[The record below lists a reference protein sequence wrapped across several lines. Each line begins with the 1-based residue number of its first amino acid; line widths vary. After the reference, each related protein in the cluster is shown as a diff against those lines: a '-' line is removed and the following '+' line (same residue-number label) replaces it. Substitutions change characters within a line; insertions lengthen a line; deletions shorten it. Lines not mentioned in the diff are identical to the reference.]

1 MSERVHSSAT
11 NGAAADL
18 DAAETSEWL
27 EAVDAVV
34 AHDGPDRV
42 RDLLTR
48 AVERAQHAGSG
59 PIATLNTPYVNTI
72 PPEREAKLPGD
83 PALERRLRSIVRWN
97 AMAMVVRANKLSSE
111 LGGHI
116 ASYQSL
122 AVLYEVGF
130 NHFWRA
136 ATEDSEGDLVY
147 FQGHSSP
154 GNYARAYLE
163 GRLTEEQLD
172 GFRQE
177 VSRDG
182 LASYP
187 HPWLMPDFWQFPTVS
202 LGIGAITSI
211 YQARFMK
218 YLAARGISDT
228 EGRKVWAFIGD
239 GEVDEPETMGSIG
252 MAGRE
257 RVDNLIWVINCNLQR
272 LDGPV
277 RGNGKIIQE
286 LESDFRGAGWNV
298 IKVIWGS
305 RWDPLLAA
313 DTDGRLVR
321 VMEECVDGEYQTYK
335 SRDGAY
341 VREHFF
347 GKDPVLLERVKD
359 MSDADIWLLNRGG
372 LDQQKVYAAYHA
384 AVRHTGQPTVI
395 LAKTIKGYGMGASG
409 EGQMI
414 THQAKKMAED
424 ALLAFRDRFELPLT
438 DEQVR
443 AAEYYKPPDDS
454 PEMQYLRERRAALGG
469 SLPARRRTAPE
480 LTIPPLETFKGQLE
494 GTGDR
499 EISTTMAFV
508 RVLAA
513 LLRDKQIG
521 KHIVPVIPD
530 ESRTFG
536 MEGLFRQV
544 GIYSPVGQ
552 LYQPQ
557 DAEQL
562 MFYKE
567 DEHGQ
572 ILEEGIT
579 EAGSISSF
587 IAAGTSYSAHGAQ
600 MVPFYIY
607 YSMFGY
613 QRVGDLVWAAADSR
627 TRGFMLGG
635 TAGRTTLNGEGLQ
648 HEDGHSHVLFSVVP
662 NCRCYDPT
670 FGYEVAVIVQDG
682 LRRMVGEQEDVF
694 YYITLMNENYHH
706 PAMPEGAQEGILRG
720 MYLLRESSA
729 PSKARVQLLGSGT
742 ILNEVMAAA
751 DLLES
756 EFDVA
761 ADVWSV
767 TSFTELRREGLEVER
782 WNMLHPLEE
791 ARRPFVAECLARREG
806 PVVASSDYIRT
817 FADQI
822 RQWVPGRY
830 TVLGTDGFGR
840 SDSRSALRR
849 FFEVDRHYVTVA
861 ALRALAEEGT
871 IDRRRVQDAIE
882 RFEIDPS
889 SPMPT
894 RV

>member
-1 MSERVHSSAT
+1 MTDRVQTLST
-11 NGAAADL
+11 NGASADV
-18 DAAETSEWL
+18 DAVETSEWL
-27 EAVDAVV
+27 EAIDAVV
-34 AHDGPDRV
+34 EHDGPDRA
-42 RDLLTR
+42 RQILTR
-48 AVERAQHAGSG
+48 VVERAQHAGTG
-59 PIATLNTPYVNTI
+59 PIASLNTPYVNTI
-72 PPEREAKLPGD
+72 PVDREARLSGD
-83 PALERRLRSIVRWN
+83 PAIERRLRSIIRWN
-97 AMAMVVRANKLSSE
+97 AMAMVVRANKTSSE

-122 AVLYEVGF
+122 ATLYEVGF
-130 NHFWRA
+130 NHFWHA
-136 ATEDSEGDLVY
+136 PSEGHAGDLVY

-163 GRLTEEQLD
+163 GRLTEAQLD

-202 LGIGAITSI
+202 LGLGGVTSV

-218 YLAARGISDT
+218 YLHARGLADT
-228 EGRKVWAFIGD
+228 EGRKVWAFLGD
-239 GEVDEPETMGSIG
+239 GEMDEPESMGSTG
-252 MAGRE
+252 LAGRDHL
-257 RVDNLIWVINCNLQR
+257 DNLIWVVNCNLQR

-313 DTDGRLVR
+313 DVDDRLLG
-321 VMEECVDGEYQTYK
+321 VMEACVDGEYQTFK

-347 GKDPVLLERVKD
+347 GRDPVLLDRVSH
-359 MSDADIWLLNRGG
+359 MSDEEIWLLNRGG
-372 LDQQKVYAAYHA
+372 LDQQKVYAAYHE
-384 AVRHTGQPTVI
+384 AVRHEGQPTVI
-395 LAKTIKGYGMGASG
+395 LAKTIKGYGMGGSG

-414 THQAKKMAED
+414 THQAKKMTED
-424 ALLAFRDRFELPLT
+424 ALLQFRDRFELPLT

-454 PEMQYLRERRAALGG
+454 PEMRYMRECRAALGGG
-469 SLPARRRTAPE
+469 SLPARRRKAEPLPVPGLE
-480 LTIPPLETFKGQLE
+480 LFQSQLE
-494 GTGDR
+494 GTGER
-499 EISTTMAFV
+499 EVSTTMAFV

-521 KHIVPVIPD
+521 PHIVPIVPD

-536 MEGLFRQV
+536 MEGMFRQV

-557 DAEQL
+557 DSAQL

-567 DEHGQ
+567 DAHGQ

-587 IAAGTSYSAHGAQ
+587 IAAGNSYSAHGVQ
-600 MVPFYIY
+600 TVPFYIY

-613 QRVGDLVWAAADSR
+613 QRVGDLVWAAGDSR

-648 HEDGHSHVLFSVVP
+648 HADGHSHVLFSVVP
-662 NCRCYDPT
+662 NCRSYDPT
-670 FGYEVAVIVQDG
+670 FGFELAVIIQDG
-682 LRRMVGEQEDVF
+682 LRRMAGEQEDIF
-694 YYITLMNENYHH
+694 YYLTLMNENYPH
-706 PAMPEGAQEGILRG
+706 PPMPEGAEEGILRG
-720 MYLLRESSA
+720 MYRLRVGDGDG
-729 PSKARVQLLGSGT
+729 PRVHLLGSGT
-742 ILNEVMAAA
+742 ILREVMFAAELLTEFGVVA
-751 DLLES
+751 DI
-756 EFDVA
+756 
-761 ADVWSV
+761 WSV
-767 TSFTELRREGLEVER
+767 TSFTELRRDGIEVER
-782 WNMLHPLEE
+782 WNMLHPLSEPRQ
-791 ARRPFVAECLARREG
+791 AYVSRSLGDG
-806 PVVASSDYIRT
+806 PVVASTDYIRA

-822 RQWVPGRY
+822 RQWVPGGYR
-830 TVLGTDGFGR
+830 VLGTDGFGR
-840 SDSRSALRR
+840 SDFRSALRR
-849 FFEVDRHYVTVA
+849 FFEVDRHYIAVA
-861 ALRALAEEGT
+861 ALKELADAGT
-871 IDRRRVQDAIE
+871 IDPSVVAEAIK
-882 RFEIDPS
+882 RFEIDPEA
-889 SPMPT
+889 PIPT
-894 RV
+894 SV